1 MHPTHSHTDTHVHIH
16 TCPAPCS
23 ENSNYRGER
32 EAREGKKMQ
41 ENIAQWVVRHPKG
54 LEWLLLIVCFNRR
67 AMLFLLYSNT
77 FGAILVSFS
86 CKMAQL
92 SPSQM
97 KAEKMVGGRL
107 E

>member
-1 MHPTHSHTDTHVHIH
+1 
-16 TCPAPCS
+16 
-23 ENSNYRGER
+23 
-32 EAREGKKMQ
+32 MQ
-41 ENIAQWVVRHPKG
+41 ENIAQWVMRHPKR
-54 LEWLLLIVCFNRR
+54 LEGLLLMVRFNRR

-92 SPSQM
+92 SPSEM
-97 KAEKMVGGRL
+97 KAEKMVGGRS